1 MPEVTFE
8 LSSRWFFWASVLAL
22 VVGVLILIRPAL
34 LSYLVAIYLIIA
46 GALGL
51 APFVQRALHR

>member
-22 VVGVLILIRPAL
+22 LVGVLILIRPAL

-51 APFVQRALHR
+51 APFVQRALNV

>member
-51 APFVQRALHR
+51 APFVQRALNV

>member
-22 VVGVLILIRPAL
+22 IIGILIFLRPAL
-34 LSYLVAIYLIIA
+34 LSYLVAIYRIIA

-51 APFVQRALHR
+51 APYVQRALNM